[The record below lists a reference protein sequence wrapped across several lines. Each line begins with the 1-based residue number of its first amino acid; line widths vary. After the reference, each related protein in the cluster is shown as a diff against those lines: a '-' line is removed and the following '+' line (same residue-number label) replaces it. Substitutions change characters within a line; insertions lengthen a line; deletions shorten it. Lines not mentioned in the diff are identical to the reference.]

1 MVSESE
7 AESGRSRRHCM
18 NLSYRELFR
27 KPKHF
32 ILTTAKL
39 PVSSDTLG
47 MVIAII
53 MPVLIGITGIKA
65 YKIIFA
71 LWPVTQSTLG
81 WEPPTLLE
89 GMDILLA
96 SPLAFLLI
104 SCSVVY
110 FFLWRRFL
118 IRRRLRAIL
127 LFLLPLMSLPLAKAL
142 WVGMREGIPTR
153 LESFWTHPIV
163 SVYGDALSDI
173 RFLFGIYRADIFFL
187 VGYGLLSALVLG
199 VTPHRWRRVA
209 FWLFTGL
216 NAIILAVAGLELA
229 HYLKTGMNGNAS
241 MLMYFL
247 ANAADFW
254 GMARD
259 EFNWK
264 TIVAILGP
272 LFLILPC
279 LFIARSVAGN
289 PWIDWRQDKPAL
301 NAGKAIW
308 PVLLAVILAPGH
320 IDQEYIRLRGNL
332 VLNFG
337 RELLFQPDI
346 PAEAF
351 AEGKALRQAALNL
364 EFVPTVH
371 ARRLNIVVVLL
382 ESVRADATSVY
393 NPSLQNT
400 PFLRDLSRKSL
411 VADEMYAVIP
421 RTSAAWVSVL
431 NGVYP
436 SINSALM
443 YWAYQE
449 ADNPRFA
456 SLPRLLRKVGYK
468 SAFFVPTHL
477 DYENEGQLLFN
488 MGFDRIVSEKDYG
501 KTPYEHVNYFGLE
514 DRVMI
519 EPIMSWVDA
528 QRKER
533 NPFFLT
539 VMTNVGHEK
548 YDLPSTWKKRK
559 FIEGGSEDYN
569 NYLNCIAYIDD
580 FLKRLFN
587 EFQRRELFQN
597 TVFFILGDHGEPFG
611 ERGTKERALS
621 MYEEEL
627 HIPMIVFAPSLFHD
641 GGKIIGPR
649 QQVDILPTIADM
661 LGLSIKGDLPPGL
674 SLLRDNPK
682 DRELYY
688 SCVLERI
695 AIGMRK
701 GSRKYI
707 YKFDSAPM
715 EVFDLGKDPEERHD
729 LAGEISEAEAFAAR
743 NRMLKWYGATRLSM
757 TSSEPDYDSQAP
769 EPVRTSSIS
778 EAPLNI
784 SAAGHD
790 ELQAGVERA
799 PDVFSED
806 IDTPPSRQAIAP
818 QPSIGE

>member
-1 MVSESE
+1 
-7 AESGRSRRHCM
+7 M
-18 NLSYRELFR
+18 NLSYREFFR
-27 KPKHF
+27 KRKQF

-47 MVIAII
+47 MVIAIV
-53 MPVLIGITGIKA
+53 MPVLIGIAGIKA

-81 WEPPTLLE
+81 WSPPTLLE
-89 GMDILLA
+89 GMDIVLA

-104 SCSVVY
+104 SCSAVY

-118 IRRRLRAIL
+118 IRRGLRVIL
-127 LFLLPLMSLPLAKAL
+127 LFLLPLISLPLTKLL
-142 WVGMREGIPTR
+142 WVGMRENIPSGID
-153 LESFWTHPIV
+153 SFWTHRIV

-173 RFLFGIYRADIFFL
+173 QFLFGIYRVDILFL
-187 VGYGLLSALVLG
+187 VGYGLLSALAFG
-199 VTPHRWRRVA
+199 VTPHRWRRAV
-209 FWLFTGL
+209 FSLFIGL
-216 NAIILAVAGLELA
+216 SATILAAAGLELA

-247 ANAADFW
+247 AHAADLW
-254 GMARD
+254 AMARD

-264 TIVAILGP
+264 TIAAILAP
-272 LFLILPC
+272 LFLILSCP
-279 LFIARSVAGN
+279 FIVRSVTKN
-289 PWIDWRQDKPAL
+289 PWIGWWQDKSVL

-308 PVLLAVILAPGH
+308 PILLVVILAPGH
-320 IDQEYIRLRGNL
+320 IGQEYIRLRGNL
-332 VLNFG
+332 VLSFG

-351 AEGKALRQAALNL
+351 AEGRALRQAALNL

-400 PFLRDLSRKSL
+400 PFLRDLSKKSL

-443 YWAYQE
+443 YWAYRE

-501 KTPYEHVNYFGLE
+501 KTSYEHVNYFGLE

-528 QRKER
+528 QEKER

-548 YDLPSTWKKRK
+548 YALPSTWKKRE
-559 FIEGGSEDYN
+559 FIKDGNEDYN

-580 FLKRLFN
+580 FLKRLFS

-627 HIPMIVFAPSLFHD
+627 HIPMIVFAPSLFD
-641 GGKIIGPR
+641 GGGKIIGPR
-649 QQVDILPTIADM
+649 QQVDILPTIADV
-661 LGLSIKGDLPPGL
+661 LGFSIKGDLPPGL

-682 DRELYY
+682 DREIYY

-729 LAGEISEAEAFAAR
+729 LAGEISEAEAFTAK
-743 NRMLKWYGATRLSM
+743 NRMLKWYGATRISM
-757 TSSEPDYDSQAP
+757 TSTEPDHDSEVL
-769 EPVRTSSIS
+769 EPVRASSIF
-778 EAPLNI
+778 EDPLNI
-784 SAAGHD
+784 SAAGRD
-790 ELQAGVERA
+790 ELQAGVERT
-799 PDVFSED
+799 PDIFSED
-806 IDTPPSRQAIAP
+806 IGISPSRQAIAP
-818 QPSIGE
+818 QLSVGE

>member
-1 MVSESE
+1 M
-7 AESGRSRRHCM
+7 AE
-18 NLSYRELFR
+18 
-27 KPKHF
+27 
-32 ILTTAKL
+32 L

-47 MVIAII
+47 MVIAVA
-53 MPVLIGITGIKA
+53 MPVLIGIAGIKA

-81 WEPPTLLE
+81 WSPPTLLE
-89 GMDILLA
+89 GMGIVLA

-104 SCSVVY
+104 SCSAVY
-110 FFLWRRFL
+110 FFPWRRFS
-118 IRRRLRAIL
+118 IRRGLRAIL
-127 LFLLPLMSLPLAKAL
+127 LFLLPLISLPLAKVL
-142 WVGMREGIPTR
+142 WLGMRENIPAGID
-153 LESFWTHPIV
+153 SFWTHRIV
-163 SVYGDALSDI
+163 SVYGDALSNI
-173 RFLFGIYRADIFFL
+173 QFLFGIYRVDILFL
-187 VGYGLLSALVLG
+187 IGYGLLSALAFG
-199 VTPHRWRRVA
+199 VTPHRWRRAV
-209 FWLFTGL
+209 FSLFIGL
-216 NAIILAVAGLELA
+216 SATILAAAGLELA
-229 HYLKTGMNGNAS
+229 HYLKTGMNGNAP

-247 ANAADFW
+247 AHAADFW
-254 GMARD
+254 AMARD

-264 TIVAILGP
+264 TIAAILAP
-272 LFLILPC
+272 PFLILSSP
-279 LFIARSVAGN
+279 FIVRSVTKN
-289 PWIDWRQDKPAL
+289 PWIDWRQDKPVL

-308 PVLLAVILAPGH
+308 PVLLVVILAPGH
-320 IDQEYIRLRGNL
+320 IGQEYIRLRGNL
-332 VLNFG
+332 VLGFG

-371 ARRLNIVVVLL
+371 ARRLNIVVLLL

-400 PFLRDLSRKSL
+400 PFLRDLSKKSL

-443 YWAYQE
+443 YWAYRE

-501 KTPYEHVNYFGLE
+501 KTSYEHVNYFGLE

-519 EPIMSWVDA
+519 EPIMSWVDT
-528 QRKER
+528 QEKER

-548 YDLPSTWKKRK
+548 YALPSTWKKRE
-559 FIEGGSEDYN
+559 FIKDGNEDYN

-580 FLKRLFN
+580 FLKRLFS
-587 EFQRRELFQN
+587 EFQHRELFQN

-627 HIPMIVFAPSLFHD
+627 HIPMIVFAPSLFHG

-649 QQVDILPTIADM
+649 QQVDILPTIADA
-661 LGLSIKGDLPPGL
+661 LGFSIKGGLPPGL

-682 DRELYY
+682 DREIYY

-715 EVFDLGKDPEERHD
+715 EVFDLGKDPGERHD

-743 NRMLKWYGATRLSM
+743 NRMLKWYGATRISM
-757 TSSEPDYDSQAP
+757 TSTEPDHDS
-769 EPVRTSSIS
+769 EVLESVRASSIS
-778 EAPLNI
+778 EDPLNI
-784 SAAGHD
+784 SVAGRD
-790 ELQAGVERA
+790 ELQAGAERT
-799 PDVFSED
+799 PGVFSEGID
-806 IDTPPSRQAIAP
+806 IFPSRQAIAP
-818 QPSIGE
+818 